1 MRTVQ
6 EAALGGL
13 GALVRGLVGTRPRR
27 TDAVHA
33 SADAL
38 HALRARHGYAPLL
51 LRTRS
56 GRAVLVLLDPR
67 DLGRFYAEPAS
78 VLAAEPPEK
87 CRSPYAAEPAGAGC
101 GHGAPRPEPR
111 RTDTQA
117 LVPGLPV
124 HPSYEPILTLLAEE
138 ARQLTTSGT
147 LELTRVRHTVD
158 RVARRIVLG
167 HAAAQDERLTGWLR
181 QLRAG
186 GGSPG
191 PGAEPGTRTGRSR
204 ATALSLYGKADER
217 IREYARRA
225 GRDTL
230 LGRAAGHPGA
240 PGRAHQWLAALDTL
254 PETLLRTLLLL
265 GAHPAEQRRAAAEAT
280 AAAAPGELPW
290 LRACVRES
298 LRLYPVVPDL
308 IRVTRTETDWHGVR
322 HPAGTAVLLPAA
334 FHQRDPE
341 HVPAAHAFVPGRW
354 KGRGADQDIRMAPFG
369 HGAGRCPGDQLGLLV
384 TAALCAEVLR
394 SHRIETTR
402 PVLDPVGPLPET
414 LDPHGIRLTLARR

>member
-13 GALVRGLVGTRPRR
+13 GALVRGLVGSRPRR
-27 TDAVHA
+27 TDTVHT
-33 SADAL
+33 SAATL

-51 LRTRS
+51 LRTRG

-117 LVPGLPV
+117 LAPGLPV

-138 ARQLTTSGT
+138 ARQLTASGT
-147 LELTRVRHTVD
+147 LELARVRHTVD

-181 QLRAG
+181 QLRAEG
-186 GGSPG
+186 GRPG
-191 PGAEPGTRTGRSR
+191 PATEPGTSTGRSR
-204 ATALSLYGKADER
+204 ATARSLYGKADER

-225 GRDTL
+225 DGDTL
-230 LGRAAGHPGA
+230 LGRAARHPGA

-265 GAHPAEQRRAAAEAT
+265 GAHPAEQRRAATEAG

-322 HPAGTAVLLPAA
+322 HPAGTVVLLPAA

-354 KGRGADQDIRMAPFG
+354 KDQGAVQDIRMAPFG

-394 SHRIETTR
+394 SHRIEATR

-414 LDPHGIRLTLARR
+414 LGPHGIRLTLARR